1 MTVLEQVNYLIE
13 NLSPSPTNEEI
24 VNQLQ
29 TVKTV
34 AVMVPSELDPL
45 LEGETRIYYDTPD
58 EFLADFRN
66 GKWEEILKTHNL
78 VSQMAP
84 DGRYVNTIAKGK
96 SESNREAGDRE

>member
-1 MTVLEQVNYLIE
+1 MTTLETVGYLIE
-13 NLSPSPTNEEI
+13 NLDANRPETEAVRE
-24 VNQLQ
+24 QLK

-66 GKWEEILKTHNL
+66 AKWGEILKTHNL
-78 VSQMAP
+78 VSQRSL
-84 DGRYVNTIAKGK
+84 DGRFTNTVIPKGNG
-96 SESNREAGDRE
+96 ETR